1 MSPVTAFGIMGAKTS
16 ACCLGAILLLGAP
29 GALAQRYHVHT
40 YTVTDGLPNP
50 AISDI
55 EQDSTG
61 TMWFGTR
68 GGLTSYDGS
77 RWTNHDVTGI
87 PIDVAHIAQD
97 SRGRLWIARMW
108 TPVRVFHAEA
118 GAWTPL
124 PEMRTSATDRV
135 TCLAVLTR
143 RATTYVLVST
153 DGGDLLLWDGSTWRS
168 FQDGKTARVHAL
180 EAVGAGFFVGT
191 DSGLAFLN
199 LDGPKRELEAV
210 GSVPAEQILGIEV
223 DRADAHLWLVGRDW
237 IGRLAENHFTRI
249 VDSQDLHLEPAYLEQ
264 RSESD
269 GIGGLYFGS
278 WTRLFYFHP
287 RWGLET
293 LDHRSGLVT
302 GGATALH
309 MDREGNLW
317 TGSLRGVTK
326 IVSRR
331 FESYD
336 QEHGLL
342 TDEVSAAL
350 ERRSG
355 QVVLGH
361 PGGITFLGERPRTLV
376 FGDETRARILGLAED
391 AQNTLWIA
399 ASFRGLAAIGADHEV
414 RWFEG
419 PGGFHQ
425 VASVFVDSRRT
436 LWVGGFHG
444 IFRRKGVSFAQ
455 VVLMREHRRM
465 KPYVRRIQES
475 PSGGLDVSTSGGLLR
490 IPAAA
495 LGDTVPIALAT
506 AKLPGHGELWVRPD
520 DTDASDV
527 FAAFESTEGGDVWV
541 GTRRGLYRLGD
552 GVLDKVVAPGPV
564 IDRPVFYIFE
574 DTEDR
579 IWFGTDNGVLR
590 WDGREFRHLTVRDG
604 LIGPEVNRAACLVDS
619 RQRVWIG
626 TDQGISV
633 YRQEFDVPRPNPPR
647 VELVQLESDGE
658 IFSLAGPLS
667 LEHDRNWLVFRFR
680 AIGFVDEKKL
690 RIRYRLEGLDAD
702 WLGPHP
708 LHGGEIRYGHL
719 GPGRYRLHLQAVDTE
734 GGHSDA
740 VSSSSIEIRA
750 PYWSQLWFQLL
761 AAAGVIGLIL
771 ASVIYVSRVRYA
783 RRLEESR
790 KRLQALFQ
798 NSLDAIA
805 LVDDA
810 RVIVDANPALCEL
823 LGYSRAELVH
833 ASAETVVPL
842 HQRESL
848 RTLWPEFLAAGRRSG
863 ELALVRKDGGAR
875 DVECRAV
882 AHIVPGL
889 HLVTMHDLTERK
901 RTETALRRNE
911 RLAAVGTLAAGI
923 AHEIN
928 NPVGGI
934 LMAAQYAM
942 AALERP
948 GGASVVETALRDIQD
963 DSKRCGAIVSSIL
976 RLARHD
982 SSTKESCNLN
992 EIVGDAITQTGSYAV
1007 AHGVHVEFQA
1017 ALDDPVVL
1025 GSRTELAHTFINLI
1039 RNAVESDA
1047 TEVQVGIAVP
1057 GGTEEACVSIRDS
1070 GRGFSGEERERLFDP
1085 FYTTRREQGGTGL
1098 GLSLAHVIVS
1108 DHGGSFEVSGAPGE
1122 GATLTI
1128 NLPMRRRNQEDPA

>member
-1 MSPVTAFGIMGAKTS
+1 VTAFGIMGTKMA
-16 ACCLGAILLLGAP
+16 ACCLGAVLLLGAP
-29 GALAQRYHVHT
+29 SAWAQRYYVHT

-50 AISDI
+50 SVFDI
-55 EQDSTG
+55 KQDSTG

-77 RWTNHDVTGI
+77 RWTNHKVNGI
-87 PIDVAHIAQD
+87 SIDVAHIAQD
-97 SRGRLWIARMW
+97 SRGSLWIARTW
-108 TPVRVFHAEA
+108 TPVRVFHAED
-118 GAWTPL
+118 GAWLPL
-124 PEMRTSATDRV
+124 PERLTSATDRV
-135 TCLAVLTR
+135 TRLAVLTH
-143 RATTYVLVST
+143 RATAYVLVST

-168 FQDGKTARVHAL
+168 LQDGHTVQVRAL
-180 EAVGAGFFVGT
+180 KVVGAGFFVGT
-191 DSGLAFLN
+191 DSGLSFLSV
-199 LDGPKRELEAV
+199 DGPKPELEAV
-210 GSVPAEQILGIEV
+210 SSVPAEPILGIEI
-223 DRADAHLWLVGRDW
+223 DRADAQLWLIGRDW
-237 IGRLAENHFTRI
+237 IGRLADDHFTRI
-249 VDSQDLHLEPAYLEQ
+249 ADSLDLHLEPTNLGQ
-264 RSESD
+264 CSESD

-278 WTRLFYFHP
+278 WTQLFYFHP

-293 LDHRSGLVT
+293 LDRRSGLVT

-309 MDREGNLW
+309 LDREGNLW
-317 TGSLRGVTK
+317 VGSLRGVTK

-336 QEHGLL
+336 HAHGLL
-342 TDEVSAAL
+342 TDEVSATL

-355 QVVLGH
+355 EMVLGH

-376 FGDETRARILGLAED
+376 LGDETRARILGFAED
-391 AQNTLWIA
+391 AQNTLWVA
-399 ASFRGLAAIGADHEV
+399 ASFRGLAAIGADREV
-414 RWFEG
+414 RWFEV
-419 PGGFHQ
+419 PGGFYQ
-425 VASVFVDSRRT
+425 VVSVFVDSRQI
-436 LWVGGFHG
+436 LWVGAFQG
-444 IFRRKGVSFAQ
+444 IFRRKGGSFAR
-455 VVLMREHRRM
+455 VVLMHEHERM
-465 KPYVRRIQES
+465 TPYVRRIQES
-475 PSGGLDVSTSGGLLR
+475 PNGGLDFSTASGLLR

-495 LGDTVPIALAT
+495 VGDTVPIALAT
-506 AKLPGHGELWVRPD
+506 AKLPGHGELWVRPN

-527 FAAFESTEGGDVWV
+527 FAAFESADGGDVWV

-552 GVLDKVVAPGPV
+552 GVLEKVVAPGPE
-564 IDRPVFYIFE
+564 IDRPVFTIFE
-574 DTEDR
+574 DTEGL
-579 IWFGTDNGVLR
+579 IWFGTDNGVMR
-590 WDGREFRHLTVRDG
+590 WDGREFRHFTVRDG

-619 RQRVWIG
+619 RQHVWIG

-633 YRQEFDVPRPNPPR
+633 YRQEFDKPRPNPPR
-647 VELVQLESDGE
+647 VEVVQLESDGE
-658 IFSLAGPLS
+658 IFSLAAPLS

-680 AIGFVDEKKL
+680 ALGLVNEKEL

-719 GPGRYRLHLQAVDTE
+719 GSGHYRLHLQAVDAE
-734 GGHSDA
+734 GGHSDEVISA
-740 VSSSSIEIRA
+740 SIEIRA

-761 AAAGVIGLIL
+761 AAAGVIGIIL
-771 ASVIYVSRVRYA
+771 AGVIYVSRLRYA

-833 ASAETVVPL
+833 ATAETVVPL
-842 HQRESL
+842 HQREPL
-848 RTLWPEFLAAGRRSG
+848 RTLWPEFLAAGRQSG
-863 ELALVRKDGGAR
+863 EVALVRKDGGAR
-875 DVECRAV
+875 EVECRAV
-882 AHIVPGL
+882 ARIVPGL
-889 HLVTMHDLTERK
+889 HLVTMHDVTERK

-948 GGASVVETALRDIQD
+948 GAATIVETALRDIQT
-963 DSKRCGAIVSSIL
+963 DSKRCGAIVGSIL

-982 SSTKESCNLN
+982 SSAREPCNLN
-992 EIVGDAITQTGSYAV
+992 EVMGDAITQTRDYAV

-1017 ALDDPVVL
+1017 APTDPLVH

-1039 RNAVESDA
+1039 RNAVESDT

-1057 GGTEEACVSIRDS
+1057 QGTEDVCVSIRDS
-1070 GRGFSGEERERLFDP
+1070 GHGFTGEERERLFDP

-1122 GATLTI
+1122 GATFTI
-1128 NLPMRRRNQEDPA
+1128 KLPLSQHNQKDPG